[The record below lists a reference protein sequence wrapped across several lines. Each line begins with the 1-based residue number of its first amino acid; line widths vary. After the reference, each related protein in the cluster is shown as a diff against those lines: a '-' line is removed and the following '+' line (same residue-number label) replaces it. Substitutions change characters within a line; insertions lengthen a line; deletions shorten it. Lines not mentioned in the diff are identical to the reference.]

1 MPSPPT
7 STTARENPTETI
19 TEHQNMTTQSPPS
32 KKTDLSENTK
42 MSEYDVDNV
51 LKNIFDSKD
60 TNWKPSDKIPL
71 VTKEIDQLKQELKT
85 FLKNSDY
92 DMAAIMRE
100 SQELCEESK
109 TLVDDMVLC
118 KQEIEKETMAEI
130 LKSIENHDLLS
141 KELQAVNFSIDIVYD
156 VIQCGKYVKEF
167 DDGREAQSFTRA
179 VEAVYDL
186 LQYIETPAEGFQYLD
201 LYANTRHTAQL
212 ILDSLLHD
220 LFSEWERMVT
230 WTITTN
236 TRKTVVTI
244 TLNLDE
250 SLIAIDVLNAL
261 EKSKKLQEKTSE
273 FAQILLKDVL
283 LPIIHNDCT
292 VYAETDELMIVTINH
307 KLNFKPRYDEVIANL
322 RLLFHYLSNKLTI
335 EYNRDNTI
343 MNMIGKE
350 ISAEFRDVLVK
361 DCLIDTIP
369 NNINELQS
377 YGRIT
382 AEIEEF
388 QHFLALVKIF
398 PDENFSILQYVNNI
412 DVLFADKSSQY
423 FLETARSIMFK
434 DLSVTMSIGVE
445 SIPDDTEPT
454 PSTSKDESTEE
465 ALKILDKTIPKSLF
479 YFPRCMISKTAQELL
494 DLVYVMMEQAVQCSD
509 VVSKKLYNTTR
520 LVFELYDAVV
530 PYHHENY
537 LQTIPQYVGK
547 LNSSYL
553 LEHTTIIP
561 TWLETTKTVNYIFS
575 IQE

>member
-7 STTARENPTETI
+7 STIAPENPTEI
-19 TEHQNMTTQSPPS
+19 TAELQNMTTPSPPS
-32 KKTDLSENTK
+32 KKIDLSENTK
-42 MSEYDVDNV
+42 MSEYDVDNI
-51 LKNIFDSKD
+51 LKIIFDSKD
-60 TNWKPSDKIPL
+60 SNWKPSDKIPL
-71 VTKEIDQLKQELKT
+71 VTKEIEQLKHDLKM

-92 DMAAIMRE
+92 DMAAIKKE

-109 TLVDDMVLC
+109 SLVDDMVLC

-141 KELQAVNFSIDIVYD
+141 KELQAVNFAIDIVSD

-186 LQYIETPAEGFQYLD
+186 LQYIETPADGFQYLD

-307 KLNFKPRYDEVIANL
+307 KLNYKPRYDEVIANL
-322 RLLFHYLSNKLTI
+322 RLLFHYLSNKLNVA
-335 EYNRDNTI
+335 YNRDNTI
-343 MNMIGKE
+343 MNIIGRE

-382 AEIEEF
+382 AEIEDF
-388 QHFLALVKIF
+388 QRFLAVVKIF

-412 DVLFADKSSQY
+412 DVLFAEKSSQY
-423 FLETARSIMFK
+423 FLETARSIMLK

-445 SIPDDTEPT
+445 SIPNDAEHT
-454 PSTSKDESTEE
+454 PSTSTDENAEK
-465 ALKILDKTIPKSLF
+465 ALGILDKTIPKSLF

-537 LQTIPQYVGK
+537 LQTIPHYVGK
-547 LNSSYL
+547 
-553 LEHTTIIP
+553 
-561 TWLETTKTVNYIFS
+561 F
-575 IQE
+575 

>member
-7 STTARENPTETI
+7 STIAPENPTEI
-19 TEHQNMTTQSPPS
+19 TAELQNMTTLSPPS
-32 KKTDLSENTK
+32 KKIDLSENTK
-42 MSEYDVDNV
+42 MSEYDVDNI
-51 LKNIFDSKD
+51 LKIIFDSKD
-60 TNWKPSDKIPL
+60 SNWKPSDKIPL
-71 VTKEIDQLKQELKT
+71 VTKEIEQLKHDLKM

-92 DMAAIMRE
+92 DMAAIKKE

-109 TLVDDMVLC
+109 SLVDDMVLC

-141 KELQAVNFSIDIVYD
+141 KELQAVNFAIDIVSD

-186 LQYIETPAEGFQYLD
+186 LQYIETPADGFQYLD

-307 KLNFKPRYDEVIANL
+307 KLNYKPRYDEVIANL
-322 RLLFHYLSNKLTI
+322 RLLFHYLSNKLNVA
-335 EYNRDNTI
+335 YNRDNTI
-343 MNMIGKE
+343 MNIIGRE

-382 AEIEEF
+382 AEIEDF
-388 QHFLALVKIF
+388 QRFLAVVKIF

-412 DVLFADKSSQY
+412 DVLFAEKSSQY
-423 FLETARSIMFK
+423 FLETARSIMLK

-445 SIPDDTEPT
+445 SIPNDAEHT
-454 PSTSKDESTEE
+454 PSTSTDENAEK
-465 ALKILDKTIPKSLF
+465 ALGILDKTIPKSLF

-537 LQTIPQYVGK
+537 LQTIPHYVGK
-547 LNSSYL
+547 
-553 LEHTTIIP
+553 
-561 TWLETTKTVNYIFS
+561 F
-575 IQE
+575 